1 MQSILIRAM
10 MSRSNKVAPV
20 GNLKLDSIP
29 MEHSLLNLIPGSFI
43 GMESIF
49 VENAPVLASV
59 VVSFDFYFGVSFNCN
74 TATSY
79 PTVV

>member
-1 MQSILIRAM
+1 

-20 GNLKLDSIP
+20 GILKLDSIP
-29 MEHSLLNLIPGSFI
+29 MEHSLLNLTPGSFI

-59 VVSFDFYFGVSFNCN
+59 VVSFWFFTLGFNSIV
-74 TATSY
+74 TLLSLTWL
-79 PTVV
+79 